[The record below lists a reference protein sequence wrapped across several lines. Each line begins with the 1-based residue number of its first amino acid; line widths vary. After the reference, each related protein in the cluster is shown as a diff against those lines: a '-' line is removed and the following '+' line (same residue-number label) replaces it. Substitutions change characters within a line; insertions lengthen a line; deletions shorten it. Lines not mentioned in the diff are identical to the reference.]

1 MRSSTAPT
9 TCSREDAP
17 PAEIVARVRA
27 ARRAQEMQ
35 EQLLSREH
43 DLEAMAY
50 HDELTGVANRRY
62 AVRQLHALL
71 SRARRHDQELSVVL
85 LDADRFK
92 ALNDRHG
99 HGAGDDVLRGLAAR
113 LRSRVREE
121 DIVAR
126 FGGEEFLIVLP
137 DTGAEGAASAA
148 EDLRASVAAQ
158 PFPVGRFAL
167 PLTVSVGW
175 ATWRG
180 ETLERLVAR
189 ADRGLYAAKESGARL
204 RAPGR
209 LRGARRRRAERSRR
223 RAQRVVTTS
232 VCAAPGDV
240 GDGDLEAAVRVA
252 LVGVHLAPVEPDLVD
267 LRVGGQRRADP
278 QRGPGRGPSTVV
290 VNVRPL
296 CCARTSTLPDRRGG
310 CPSRRS
316 ARSTAAGHH
325 LEPAAAEVRR
335 TPSCWWTTGQA
346 VP

>member
-1 MRSSTAPT
+1 MTGFRASCGAVTTDGSLTRTRVLIAHPSQRARDAMREVLERVGAVVAEAGSRDEVLGAARAQGADVLLLHAALGCAVADVKGDPDLFRIAVVVVGEPGDVASTLDALERGAHDVL
-9 TCSREDAP
+9 REDAP
-17 PAEIVARVRA
+17 PAEVVARVRA

-137 DTGAEGAASAA
+137 DTGADGAAIAA
-148 EDLRASVAAQ
+148 EDVRAAVAAQ

-180 ETLERLVAR
+180 ESLERLVAR
-189 ADRGLYAAKESGARL
+189 AARGLYAAKESGRD
-204 RAPGR
+204 
-209 LRGARRRRAERSRR
+209 
-223 RAQRVVTTS
+223 RVR
-232 VCAAPGDV
+232 PGDSA
-240 GDGDLEAAVRVA
+240 GA
-252 LVGVHLAPVEPDLVD
+252 
-267 LRVGGQRRADP
+267 
-278 QRGPGRGPSTVV
+278 
-290 VNVRPL
+290 
-296 CCARTSTLPDRRGG
+296 
-310 CPSRRS
+310 PSR
-316 ARSTAAGHH
+316 
-325 LEPAAAEVRR
+325 
-335 TPSCWWTTGQA
+335 
-346 VP
+346 

>member
-1 MRSSTAPT
+1 MTGFRASCGAVTTDGSLTRTRVLIAHPSQRAREAMREVRERVGAVVAEAGSRDGVLGAARAQGADVLLLHTALGCAVADVKGDPDLFRIAVVVVGGPGDVASTLDALEHGAHDVL
-9 TCSREDAP
+9 REDAP
-17 PAEIVARVRA
+17 PAEVVARVRA

-137 DTGAEGAASAA
+137 DTGADGAAIAA
-148 EDLRASVAAQ
+148 EDVRAAVAAQ

-180 ETLERLVAR
+180 ESLERLVAR
-189 ADRGLYAAKESGARL
+189 ADRGLYAAKESGRDCV
-204 RAPGR
+204 R
-209 LRGARRRRAERSRR
+209 
-223 RAQRVVTTS
+223 
-232 VCAAPGDV
+232 PGDSA
-240 GDGDLEAAVRVA
+240 GA
-252 LVGVHLAPVEPDLVD
+252 
-267 LRVGGQRRADP
+267 
-278 QRGPGRGPSTVV
+278 
-290 VNVRPL
+290 
-296 CCARTSTLPDRRGG
+296 
-310 CPSRRS
+310 PSR
-316 ARSTAAGHH
+316 
-325 LEPAAAEVRR
+325 
-335 TPSCWWTTGQA
+335 
-346 VP
+346 